1 MNSIRTNNFV
11 DWEEFLNQ
19 ENSTITLLLDFE
31 IDAGFSFITA
41 IAQRAIKKGA
51 TSITIDHNLKIPDAV
66 LNLDYRLEKEKIK
79 VTNIKISALF
89 SPSYELT
96 DQYSISAQLTTLK
109 IDYNNIKSEISKRAE
124 LNPEIPRK
132 SHASAYLS
140 GFFGELAD
148 ALSKRIVSH
157 IELSGFFAKISPSSI
172 NLYLLSKNITY
183 RILQQGGGHH
193 SSGQHPIHPKT
204 IKATEILKNEAFF
217 TSMPNNFKK
226 HYQKGIHYNFLGFYD
241 ESFLSYYKLI
251 ETIFRSSKFIEIV
264 SSEVFKINNK
274 NIKDAIKNSNQKIM
288 MLFIYQALIQNNTD
302 ITGSEKENFMQKM
315 LESSQL
321 RNDIAH
327 SSDQTNTSRKLIE
340 FINLLSR
347 IMLERVNR

>member
-1 MNSIRTNNFV
+1 
-11 DWEEFLNQ
+11 
-19 ENSTITLLLDFE
+19 
-31 IDAGFSFITA
+31 
-41 IAQRAIKKGA
+41 
-51 TSITIDHNLKIPDAV
+51 
-66 LNLDYRLEKEKIK
+66 
-79 VTNIKISALF
+79 
-89 SPSYELT
+89 
-96 DQYSISAQLTTLK
+96 
-109 IDYNNIKSEISKRAE
+109 
-124 LNPEIPRK
+124 
-132 SHASAYLS
+132 
-140 GFFGELAD
+140 
-148 ALSKRIVSH
+148 
-157 IELSGFFAKISPSSI
+157 
-172 NLYLLSKNITY
+172 
-183 RILQQGGGHH
+183 
-193 SSGQHPIHPKT
+193 
-204 IKATEILKNEAFF
+204 
-217 TSMPNNFKK
+217 
-226 HYQKGIHYNFLGFYD
+226 IHYNFLGFYD

-264 SSEVFKINNK
+264 ASEVFKINNK